1 MSSLLDKRM
10 NRFNDLFIRNGGRGL
25 VNELLKVH
33 MAIRSRISSNS
44 VLQIVRFSRKCHQIG
59 RAQGFPGL
67 CLYLKACQVL
77 LQQSV
82 GKYKVSDLTD
92 LKCRPKRSRYGSP
105 LIIHRSSRS
114 LIHNSHDEFSIKL

>member
-1 MSSLLDKRM
+1 MSSLIAKRT

-25 VNELLKVH
+25 VNEFIKIH
-33 MAIRSRISSNS
+33 FAIRSRISSSS
-44 VLQIVRFSRKCHQIG
+44 VLQIVMFSRKCHQIG
-59 RAQGFPGL
+59 KAQGFPGL

-92 LKCRPKRSRYGSP
+92 LKCRPKRSKYGSP
-105 LIIHRSSRS
+105 LIIHRSVRS
-114 LIHNSHDEFSIKL
+114 KIHNNHDEFCIKL